1 MRVSLSA
8 SNIPAV
14 KRWLRQAMPDVQ
26 ASIRTEAMAR
36 GFGFNTNAALL
47 TAVKTG
53 NVSLTVNEI
62 EFVEFLQQR
71 DLSAL
76 DRILSRAIIRT
87 LIESILEAN
96 PRLTTHGFG
105 VPDSYG
111 WSGPKYINEVK
122 RSRDEFYNDW
132 QCDQFELA
140 LLLLQHCD
148 KRKSLNRNVS
158 SYGLK
163 HTAERISR
171 EHKIRTD
178 LGNYVSN
185 GVLIAAAISE
195 SFDVRPIDWRSLN
208 AYLNISSKSLNHFK
222 TKGSINAILQSELGI
237 AA

>member
-1 MRVSLSA
+1 MRVYLSA
-8 SNIPAV
+8 SDIPVV
-14 KRWLRQAMPDVQ
+14 KRWLRQAIPNVQ

-47 TAVKTG
+47 AEVKTG
-53 NVSLTVNEI
+53 NVSLEVNEI
-62 EFVEFLQQR
+62 KFVDFLHQR
-71 DLSAL
+71 GSNPP
-76 DRILSRAIIRT
+76 DRTLPRAVIRT
-87 LIESILEAN
+87 LIEPVLEAN

-105 VPDSYG
+105 VPNSYG
-111 WSGPKYINEVK
+111 WSGPKYTNEVK
-122 RSRDEFYNDW
+122 RSRDEYYDDW

-140 LLLLQHCD
+140 LLLLQHCQ
-148 KRKSLNRNVS
+148 KRKTLNRNVT

-185 GVLIAAAISE
+185 GVLIAAAFYE
-195 SFDVRPIDWRSLN
+195 GFDVRPIEWGSLN
-208 AYLNISSKSLNHFK
+208 AYLNISSKSLKHFK
-222 TKGSINAILQSELGI
+222 TKGSIYAILENELEI